1 MSRSRRSP
9 SGQLGYHDRKELH
22 GSQGR
27 RPEKAADR
35 HNEKEQCLNEH
46 AITEIETIQ
55 FNYEKMTRKWIESEK
70 QRLALQR
77 RVQDLEAQQQPP
89 SPEEFGGGTRHHQEY
104 RRAESYRGLEGE
116 SQSLSPTPSDI
127 LSSIESDDGSA
138 VGRYY
143 DDTRSSRSDSGSD
156 GYQGDSEVAPR
167 RSKLRYRSVPQ
178 AKDSKRPR
186 SLSPKLLASLSRAR
200 ARRRSAEWV
209 RRQRKEEQRRR
220 KGRGTRF
227 SPEYISDSGSN
238 SSAASS
244 QVSIPAS
251 VLAARGPSPHRRV
264 PRRSRTPN
272 IERLPAEI
280 ARQIMPRMFVPSRD
294 GLAFL
299 WESIWTHN
307 HFPQGAHEVSFS
319 VADLQGYFDGYDIS
333 EDFALRGARSG
344 EVYSALMKMPDLR
357 NRTCHF
363 APRTD
368 AHYLRMVK
376 NAQRRRRT
384 GQITEADEMRDA
396 INRLVGA
403 SPLQPDSAEWYREAM
418 KPACDLASV
427 LRDDEAMAALDDL
440 YDRVEN
446 RAWEM
451 LRAVE
456 EIAAVRWWDQPSE
469 KDEERRREMDQ
480 SMLRDLMRE
489 LPEELH
495 VSLRMFFETVGLGE
509 HEWPDLVRRAA
520 RAWRETTGEV
530 YTG

>member
-1 MSRSRRSP
+1 M
-9 SGQLGYHDRKELH
+9 H
-22 GSQGR
+22 GSQGG
-27 RPEKAADR
+27 RPERAAGR
-35 HNEKEQCLNEH
+35 RNEKEQCLNEH
-46 AITEIETIQ
+46 AITEIESIQ
-55 FNYEKMTRKWIESEK
+55 SNYEKMTRKWIESEK
-70 QRLALQR
+70 QRLALRR
-77 RVQDLEAQQQPP
+77 RVQDLEAQEKQRP
-89 SPEEFGGGTRHHQEY
+89 SPEAVGRGIRQHQKY
-104 RRAESYRGLEGE
+104 RRAESHRGLERE

-127 LSSIESDDGSA
+127 LSSIESDDGS
-138 VGRYY
+138 VDGRYY
-143 DDTRSSRSDSGSD
+143 DDTRSSNSDSGSD
-156 GYQGDSEVAPR
+156 GYQGDSEARPR
-167 RSKLRYRSVPQ
+167 RAKIRYRPVPQ

-186 SLSPKLLASLSRAR
+186 ALSPKLLASLSRAR
-200 ARRRSAEWV
+200 ARRRSAQWV

-220 KGRGTRF
+220 KGKGTRY
-227 SPEYISDSGSN
+227 SPEYISDSSSI

-244 QVSIPAS
+244 QGSIPAS
-251 VLAARGPSPHRRV
+251 VIAARGSSSPHSRV

-272 IERLPAEI
+272 IERLPAET
-280 ARQIMPRMFVPSRD
+280 ARQIQPRMFIPSRD

-299 WESIWTHN
+299 WESMSIAQHAFYNAALEQWPGWTRN

-319 VADLQGYFDGYDIS
+319 AADLQGYFDGYEDVG

-344 EVYSALMKMPDLR
+344 EVYAALTKMADLR

-363 APRTD
+363 PPRTD
-368 AHYLRMVK
+368 AHY
-376 NAQRRRRT
+376 RRKT

-396 INRLVGA
+396 IGRLVGA
-403 SPLQPDSAEWYREAM
+403 SPLQPDSAEWYREAT

-456 EIAAVRWWDQPSE
+456 EIAVVRWWEDQPSE
-469 KDEERRREMDQ
+469 KDEDRRREMDQ
-480 SMLRDLMRE
+480 SRLRDLMRD

-495 VSLRMFFETVGLGE
+495 VPLRLFFETVGLGE
-509 HEWPDLVRRAA
+509 QGWPDLVRRAA
-520 RAWRETTGEV
+520 RAWRETEGEV